1 MNNDRSPAW
10 KLEKVVTINSE
21 FSLRGLIINNIE
33 YVSDT
38 WSFIATILLSTNQE

>member
-21 FSLRGLIINNIE
+21 FSLYGLKSANNAVV
-33 YVSDT
+33 YVMDQDPLPL
-38 WSFIATILLSTNQE
+38 AA